1 MGVRGQVP
9 ALSSLSLD
17 LVTCAMKAGMVV
29 SQDSQTEGWRAS
41 ILERGWWGKEKQV
54 KDRWGGGPPGP
65 SHSHQD
71 SSTILCFTH
80 WLPWNASFEQEI

>member
-41 ILERGWWGKEKQV
+41 ILERGWWGREKQV
-54 KDRWGGGPPGP
+54 KGRWWWGSSRSLPLPPGQFHYP
-65 SHSHQD
+65 LLY
-71 SSTILCFTH
+71 TLAAVERFI
-80 WLPWNASFEQEI
+80 